1 MRTYINHTLK
11 LVMGLGLIA
20 GLSGC
25 DKDRGPSVEDHFLNY
40 EIPNVELTADCPV
53 GAFYYQRG
61 NLDDGKLA
69 RLAQPWDQSKGQLD
83 IDRTNEFRCQKSRIG
98 RAIPTTSRLGDTR

>member
-40 EIPNVELTADCPV
+40 PEC
-53 GAFYYQRG
+53 
-61 NLDDGKLA
+61 
-69 RLAQPWDQSKGQLD
+69 
-83 IDRTNEFRCQKSRIG
+83 RTNGRLPGRCILLSKRKFG
-98 RAIPTTSRLGDTR
+98 

>member
-25 DKDRGPSVEDHFLNY
+25 DKDLR
-40 EIPNVELTADCPV
+40 
-53 GAFYYQRG
+53 
-61 NLDDGKLA
+61 
-69 RLAQPWDQSKGQLD
+69 SK
-83 IDRTNEFRCQKSRIG
+83 IIS
-98 RAIPTTSRLGDTR
+98 

>member
-53 GAFYYQRG
+53 GAFFIKEEIWMTV
-61 NLDDGKLA
+61 N
-69 RLAQPWDQSKGQLD
+69 
-83 IDRTNEFRCQKSRIG
+83 
-98 RAIPTTSRLGDTR
+98 

>member
-25 DKDRGPSVEDHFLNY
+25 DKDRGPSVEDHFLY
-40 EIPNVELTADCPV
+40 
-53 GAFYYQRG
+53 
-61 NLDDGKLA
+61 
-69 RLAQPWDQSKGQLD
+69 
-83 IDRTNEFRCQKSRIG
+83 
-98 RAIPTTSRLGDTR
+98 